1 MSGHYRE
8 NREGALT
15 FDDLATN
22 TLDLRQAS
30 AEKQPFVKPQ
40 QKSNLR
46 QASADLQA
54 SYIKGEKKKRNC
66 SPTNMARQSLQ

>member
-54 SYIKGEKKKRNC
+54 SYKGEKKKRNC